1 MKSVQQQSG
10 DWAMT
15 GKVPVARGRR
25 LKELLPATHGKDES
39 HPAHRDHGRIAGR

>member
-1 MKSVQQQSG
+1 MIPISQKSIMPKQKSVQQQSG

-25 LKELLPATHGKDES
+25 PKSFCPQLSEG
-39 HPAHRDHGRIAGR
+39 